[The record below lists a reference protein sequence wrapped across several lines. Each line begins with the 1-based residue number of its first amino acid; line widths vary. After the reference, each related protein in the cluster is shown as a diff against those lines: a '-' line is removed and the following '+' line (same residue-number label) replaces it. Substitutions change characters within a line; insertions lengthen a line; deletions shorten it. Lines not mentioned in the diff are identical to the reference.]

1 MIKVDYYRRVI
12 MSVKKGLGKGLDS
25 LISGKFD
32 TEKVNNETTDVSR
45 ETFVKLTQVEP
56 NNGQPRRNFNEDS
69 LQELADSIKQHGI
82 IEPLIVQKKGNV
94 YKIIAGERR
103 WRAARIAGLKEIPV
117 ILKEY
122 TDQEV
127 FEIALIENIQREDLN
142 PIEEALAYKKLI
154 DEFGLKQD
162 DVANRVGKSRV
173 AVTNSMRL
181 LKLDERVQ
189 QMLVDD
195 MLSGGHARALLSI
208 IDVEQQY
215 QTAMKVFDE
224 KLSVRDTERLV
235 KKLLEEKP
243 EIVQKTD
250 SSSQVIYHDLEEKLK
265 SIIGSKVVIN
275 RKANNKGKIEIEYY
289 STDELD
295 RIVELINRIH

>member
-1 MIKVDYYRRVI
+1 

-25 LISGKFD
+25 LISEKFD
-32 TEKVNNETTDVSR
+32 TETVNNETTDVSR

-82 IEPLIVQKKGNV
+82 IEPLIVQRKGNV

>member
-1 MIKVDYYRRVI
+1 

-25 LISGKFD
+25 LISEKFD

-45 ETFVKLTQVEP
+45 ETFVKVTQVEP

-181 LKLDERVQ
+181 LKLDGRVQ

-289 STDELD
+289 DSNQLEHLFEMFQTLQK
-295 RIVELINRIH
+295 

>member
-1 MIKVDYYRRVI
+1 
-12 MSVKKGLGKGLDS
+12 MSVKKGLGKGLDL
-25 LISGKFD
+25 LISEKFD

-45 ETFVKLTQVEP
+45 ETFVKVTQVEP

-181 LKLDERVQ
+181 LKLDGRVQ

>member
-1 MIKVDYYRRVI
+1 MIKIDYYGRVI

-25 LISGKFD
+25 LISEKFD

-45 ETFVKLTQVEP
+45 ETFVKVTQVEP

-181 LKLDERVQ
+181 LKLDGRVQ

>member
-1 MIKVDYYRRVI
+1 

-25 LISGKFD
+25 LISGKLD
-32 TEKVNNETTDVSR
+32 TETVNNETTDVSR

-82 IEPLIVQKKGNV
+82 IEPLIVQRKGNV

>member
-1 MIKVDYYRRVI
+1 

-32 TEKVNNETTDVSR
+32 TETVNNETTDVSR